1 MKHRPTSNRTQPEAV
16 EIEMI
21 RSLFLAFIPSS
32 VMTAGFI
39 AAGIAIYERTQDA
52 ILLGLLIT
60 GAIAS
65 SARLAVA
72 WRLAVKA
79 ADPRLS
85 LAEATRLERRF
96 AVPYLAFAVILG
108 LFGARAFS
116 IPAPDVHML
125 TICLLVGYCAGVAV
139 GMGLRLRIAVPAM
152 ALATVPACLAALL
165 TFTPVYV
172 VMSALV
178 AALLIGGT
186 HNLKQRHELAA
197 RTIAMR
203 FAFAT
208 LAREDA
214 LTALPNRIALREWYE
229 DRLAGDDDS
238 LIAVHYIDLN
248 GFKPVNDSYGHPV
261 GDELLTAVGK
271 RIVNTIRDRDIAARL
286 GGDEFVVIQCGLT
299 TGTQAEM
306 LASRLSD
313 AISRPFRIGDRTIE
327 ISAGLGFV
335 VAHPADAE
343 DLEHLL
349 NLADQALYASKRAGE
364 VQQYNAVEP
373 IERRSAA

>member
-85 LAEATRLERRF
+85 LAEAQRLERRF

-116 IPAPDVHML
+116 IPARGWDSMIRPAS
-125 TICLLVGYCAGVAV
+125 ICPRRSIRTSRPASSGG
-139 GMGLRLRIAVPAM
+139 RIAS
-152 ALATVPACLAALL
+152 ATGP
-165 TFTPVYV
+165 
-172 VMSALV
+172 
-178 AALLIGGT
+178 
-186 HNLKQRHELAA
+186 
-197 RTIAMR
+197 
-203 FAFAT
+203 
-208 LAREDA
+208 
-214 LTALPNRIALREWYE
+214 
-229 DRLAGDDDS
+229 
-238 LIAVHYIDLN
+238 
-248 GFKPVNDSYGHPV
+248 
-261 GDELLTAVGK
+261 
-271 RIVNTIRDRDIAARL
+271 
-286 GGDEFVVIQCGLT
+286 T
-299 TGTQAEM
+299 TM
-306 LASRLSD
+306 KYCRSRS
-313 AISRPFRIGDRTIE
+313 G
-327 ISAGLGFV
+327 
-335 VAHPADAE
+335 
-343 DLEHLL
+343 
-349 NLADQALYASKRAGE
+349 RA
-364 VQQYNAVEP
+364 P
-373 IERRSAA
+373 SP